1 VLKIALLNMPFAAY
15 HMPSI
20 GLTQLKHQ
28 AEARCGG
35 EVDVRV
41 VYANHEL
48 ARYMGLELYE
58 RIGSSGQHL
67 NAGFAEWFFRQ
78 EAFPD
83 QPDNTEAYFARYYPG
98 NDPATQSFRETV
110 LARRAGIRAVLDRV
124 IDKHQLDQADI
135 VGFTS
140 MFFETLGSIALARRL
155 KARNP
160 RILIL
165 MGGANCES
173 PAGEE
178 LVRNVD
184 VVDYVFSGPSLK
196 SFPRFVENCLS
207 GRMDLN
213 EALDGVF
220 TKANQGRGVG
230 PVGEELDI
238 DTPIPLEYGP
248 FLDTLDES
256 FPDQEIDAVL
266 PFETSRGCWWGERAH
281 CTFCGLNKV
290 TMSYR
295 AMQPARA
302 LELIR
307 SLFPYA
313 GRVKL
318 FMCVDNI
325 LQRQY
330 VQEVFPYLD
339 TPEGTTIFY
348 QLKANLSE
356 REVAALARAG
366 VKRIT
371 PGFESLSTA
380 TLKLMDKGVSAFH
393 NLQVMKYCALH
404 DVYPGWNLL
413 VGSPG
418 EGDETYAKYLDEL
431 PSLVHLPAPQAL
443 FSIHFN
449 RYSPYFVKA
458 EEYKLD
464 LRPLDYYEMV
474 YPFPPESLANV
485 AYDFMDH
492 NFDAEYLQS
501 LSRWIDRLKEKVA
514 YWRTRWQGTDQGLP
528 ARLFLFERGGRTHV
542 FDSRDGEPREYELTP
557 NARQLLAYLDE
568 PKLMSSLVLDLG
580 HLAGFD
586 PEREVA
592 WLDERRLLFREGE
605 KLMNVVLPV
614 EPPPMT
620 YHSNGIGV
628 TRRPKQPVETGAMP
642 AMIPIARQPRRMVRV
657 PGA

>member
-1 VLKIALLNMPFAAY
+1 VFKIALLNMPFAAY

-20 GLTQLKHQ
+20 GLTQLKFVVD
-28 AEARCGG
+28 ARYGG
-35 EVDVRV
+35 EVDTRV
-41 VYANHEL
+41 VYANHEF
-48 ARYMGLELYE
+48 ARYVGLELYE

-67 NAGFAEWFFRQ
+67 NSGFAEWFFRQ
-78 EAFPD
+78 EAFPHL
-83 QPDNTEAYFARYYPG
+83 PDNTGPYFARYYPG
-98 NDPATQSFRETV
+98 HDPANLAFRETI
-110 LARRAGIRAVLDRV
+110 LAKRKGLGAVLDRV
-124 IDKHQLDQADI
+124 IDNHQLDRSDL

-140 MFFETLGSIALARRL
+140 MFFENMPSIALARRL

-160 RILIL
+160 RILIA

-184 VVDYVFSGPSLK
+184 VVDYVFSGPSLQ
-196 SFPRFVENCLS
+196 SFPRFVENCLH

-213 EALDGVF
+213 DGLAGVF
-220 TKANQGRGVG
+220 SKGNQGRVVS

-238 DTPIPLEYGP
+238 DTPIPLDYGP
-248 FLDTLDES
+248 FLDLLAER
-256 FPDQEIDAVL
+256 FPDHEIDAVL

-281 CTFCGLNKV
+281 CTFCGLNKI

-295 AMQPARA
+295 AMKPPLA
-302 LELIR
+302 LDLIR
-307 SLFPYA
+307 SLFQHA
-313 GRVKL
+313 GRAKV

-339 TPEGTTIFY
+339 TPEGTSIFY

-356 REVAALARAG
+356 REVEALARAR

-371 PGFESLSTA
+371 PGFESLSST

-393 NLQVMKYCALH
+393 NLQVMKYCAIH

-418 EGDETYAKYLDEL
+418 EGEETYEKYLNDL
-431 PSLVHLPAPQAL
+431 PALVHLPAPQAL

-458 EEYKLD
+458 AEYGLD

-474 YPFPPESLANV
+474 YPFPSEALVNI

-492 NFDAEYLQS
+492 NFEAEYLQA
-501 LSRWIDRLKEKVA
+501 LSRWIDRLKEKIA
-514 YWRTRWQGTDQGLP
+514 YWRERWQGTDRKLP
-528 ARLFLFERGGRTHV
+528 AKLFVLERQGQSYIH
-542 FDSRDGEPREYELTP
+542 DSRDGEAREYPLSPVT
-557 NARQLLAYLDE
+557 RQLLSYLNE
-568 PKLMSSLVLDLG
+568 PKMMGSLAMDLG
-580 HLAGFD
+580 HLSGFD
-586 PEREVA
+586 PDREMA
-592 WLDERRLLFREGE
+592 WLEERRLLFREGE
-605 KLMNVVLPV
+605 KIMSLVLPFD
-614 EPPPMT
+614 PPAM
-620 YHSNGIGV
+620 SFRSSGIGV
-628 TRRPKQPVETGAMP
+628 SRRLKEPAATAVP
-642 AMIPIARQPRRMVRV
+642 AMAPIARQPRRVV
-657 PGA
+657 KVS